1 MANIKFNHFNSS
13 AFNSF
18 VPEAAKVAN
27 NQFLKRVV
35 LIGGIAFLL
44 WYFLRPKPVVVSKEV
59 ENKD

>member
-27 NQFLKRVV
+27 NQLLKRV
-35 LIGGIAFLL
+35 LIIGGLAIVL
-44 WYFLRPKPVVVSKEV
+44 WYVFKPRPVLVKKEE
-59 ENKD
+59 ENKE